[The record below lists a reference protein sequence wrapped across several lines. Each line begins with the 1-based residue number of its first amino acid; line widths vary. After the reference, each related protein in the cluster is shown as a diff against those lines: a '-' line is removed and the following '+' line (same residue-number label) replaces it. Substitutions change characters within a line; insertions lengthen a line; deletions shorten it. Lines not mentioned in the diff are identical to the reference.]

1 MYGFHFIQMT
11 SLIGAVVFVDGQAL
25 YENKCIN
32 HEHYGMFYICS
43 HHITNTQTH
52 TYTYTVKFPGRTNPS
67 LHQKTKH
74 YIWREKYIYET
85 STKLKSK

>member
-52 TYTYTVKFPGRTNPS
+52 TYTHTLLNFRDELTLLYTKKLNTTYGGRN
-67 LHQKTKH
+67 
-74 YIWREKYIYET
+74 I
-85 STKLKSK
+85 STKLALN